1 MKVFGVIY
9 LIINGVNDKE
19 YVGQTTKNVKAR
31 FKQHA
36 RRKNSLIGNAIR
48 AYGEDMFVIAILKVC
63 YSKEELDFWEKH
75 FIKSRNTMYPNGY
88 NLTDGGEGGVPCDA
102 VRAKIGAGNAGEN
115 NGFFGKHHT
124 KEELAIMSAKQK
136 GRKRPPEVV
145 AKSAAANR
153 GQSRSK
159 EAKKLMSNIHK
170 GKKHSSEHRA
180 KLAASHRNETC
191 YINLPGEIINHQ
203 FSYKVLAKILGV
215 SSSTFSNRMS
225 GAFNFTAEEIAKFV
239 ELFGLPAEYLFERDD
254 GLPVKISK
262 NYYQTL
268 YKNLSD
274 TMTAKQISYTELAK
288 LLKVSQSAI
297 SMKMTGKR
305 NFTDKDIAKL
315 EEIFDLPAK
324 YLMARTDK

>member
-239 ELFGLPAEYLFERDD
+239 ELFGLPAEYLFAREDNCRKYRQDAMN
-254 GLPVKISK
+254 LHIKIC
-262 NYYQTL
+262 
-268 YKNLSD
+268 
-274 TMTAKQISYTELAK
+274 
-288 LLKVSQSAI
+288 
-297 SMKMTGKR
+297 
-305 NFTDKDIAKL
+305 
-315 EEIFDLPAK
+315 
-324 YLMARTDK
+324 